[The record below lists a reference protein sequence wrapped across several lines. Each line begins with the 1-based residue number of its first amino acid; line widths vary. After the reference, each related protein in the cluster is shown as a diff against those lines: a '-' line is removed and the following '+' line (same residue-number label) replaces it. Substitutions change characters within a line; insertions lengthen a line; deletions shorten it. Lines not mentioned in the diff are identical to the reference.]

1 MQYRKSPQTWK
12 KNTAKRK
19 KQVIKKYE
27 KKASSFH
34 VRHKNKDSNGFFKK
48 LLKKVVKIIIILI
61 ILGSITLAGT
71 VAWFSKE
78 LPETTDLLTKHQTG
92 AAKFYD
98 RTGETLLYDSGSG
111 DFTRTKLELKDIPDN
126 VKWAT
131 LVAEDRKF
139 YSHGGIDFK
148 GILRSI
154 FLNIFSSN
162 SRVGGSSISQQFI
175 KNALLSPEKTYTR
188 KIKEL
193 ILTWQL
199 ERKFTKDEIFEMYL
213 NEIPYGGT
221 AYGVEAAAK
230 KYFNKPTAE
239 LNLAEAAAL
248 AALPQAPSFLSP
260 YGSNKDKLLWRKD
273 WILDS
278 LVEEGYV
285 PEAKAEAAKQI
296 ELEFSQI
303 SSSIVAPHFIF
314 YVKELAAEKYGEKAI
329 SEDGLEIITTLDLEK
344 QKIAEQIITEQVE
357 KNLENYNA
365 NNAALVSMQAN
376 TGEILTMVGSAN
388 YFDEDIDGAV
398 NVAIR
403 PRQPG
408 SSFKP
413 IVYTASFIKG
423 FSPDTILFDLI
434 TNFKSD
440 PDDYEPHN
448 YNDTNFGPVSI
459 RKAFAGS
466 LNTPAVKTMYLT
478 GADNV
483 IDLAES
489 LGYTTFEDRSR
500 FGLSLVLGGGE
511 VKLLEHVSAFTALAQ
526 DGKYYPP
533 QAILKITNS
542 KGKTLEEFKP
552 KKAKGNKVIDKEI
565 ARQIADVMSDNS
577 ARAYV
582 FGEQNLLTLPGR
594 PVAAKTGTTN
604 DYKDGWTMGFTPSI
618 VTGVWVGNTRG
629 EAMRGAAAG
638 GNVAA
643 PIWNRYMR
651 EVTKDTEVESFTK
664 PKEYELPEKPM
675 LNGDLAGEIKIRID
689 KTTGKL
695 ATEHTPESQVEEKI
709 YREVHSMLHYVNKNN
724 PLGPTPGD
732 PYQDENYER
741 WEEAVVKWAEENGY
755 ETNTNL
761 PTEKDTVHIPENI
774 PQLEINS
781 PNNNTTLTSPGLTV
795 NISTSS
801 KRGVTKVEYWLDDT
815 LLESIESKPFN
826 LENYQV
832 IGFQNGSYTLRVVS
846 KDDVENSKIQSIAL
860 NLNLPSQYSQPVTFI
875 QPKDNDTLIEE
886 SFPYPVI
893 VNISN
898 PDHYKKVD
906 FYLINPSNNSSWLGY
921 KEINN
926 SQITFTWND
935 IPQEPGSYKIYTLTT
950 NNNNKTIKSDE
961 INFNI

>member
-1 MQYRKSPQTWK
+1 
-12 KNTAKRK
+12 
-19 KQVIKKYE
+19 
-27 KKASSFH
+27 
-34 VRHKNKDSNGFFKK
+34 
-48 LLKKVVKIIIILI
+48 
-61 ILGSITLAGT
+61 
-71 VAWFSKE
+71 
-78 LPETTDLLTKHQTG
+78 
-92 AAKFYD
+92 
-98 RTGETLLYDSGSG
+98 
-111 DFTRTKLELKDIPDN
+111 
-126 VKWAT
+126 
-131 LVAEDRKF
+131 
-139 YSHGGIDFK
+139 
-148 GILRSI
+148 
-154 FLNIFSSN
+154 
-162 SRVGGSSISQQFI
+162 
-175 KNALLSPEKTYTR
+175 
-188 KIKEL
+188 
-193 ILTWQL
+193 
-199 ERKFTKDEIFEMYL
+199 
-213 NEIPYGGT
+213 
-221 AYGVEAAAK
+221 
-230 KYFNKPTAE
+230 
-239 LNLAEAAAL
+239 
-248 AALPQAPSFLSP
+248 
-260 YGSNKDKLLWRKD
+260 
-273 WILDS
+273 
-278 LVEEGYV
+278 
-285 PEAKAEAAKQI
+285 
-296 ELEFSQI
+296 
-303 SSSIVAPHFIF
+303 
-314 YVKELAAEKYGEKAI
+314 
-329 SEDGLEIITTLDLEK
+329 
-344 QKIAEQIITEQVE
+344 
-357 KNLENYNA
+357 
-365 NNAALVSMQAN
+365 
-376 TGEILTMVGSAN
+376 
-388 YFDEDIDGAV
+388 
-398 NVAIR
+398 
-403 PRQPG
+403 
-408 SSFKP
+408 
-413 IVYTASFIKG
+413 
-423 FSPDTILFDLI
+423 
-434 TNFKSD
+434 
-440 PDDYEPHN
+440 
-448 YNDTNFGPVSI
+448 
-459 RKAFAGS
+459 
-466 LNTPAVKTMYLT
+466 
-478 GADNV
+478 
-483 IDLAES
+483 
-489 LGYTTFEDRSR
+489 
-500 FGLSLVLGGGE
+500 
-511 VKLLEHVSAFTALAQ
+511 
-526 DGKYYPP
+526 
-533 QAILKITNS
+533 
-542 KGKTLEEFKP
+542 
-552 KKAKGNKVIDKEI
+552 
-565 ARQIADVMSDNS
+565 
-577 ARAYV
+577 
-582 FGEQNLLTLPGR
+582 
-594 PVAAKTGTTN
+594 
-604 DYKDGWTMGFTPSI
+604 
-618 VTGVWVGNTRG
+618 
-629 EAMRGAAAG
+629 
-638 GNVAA
+638 
-643 PIWNRYMR
+643 MR